1 LPARISETVGF
12 AGLAKCGGAKYHK
25 GRKPDWCFAEPE
37 PPEWAV
43 SANRLLCDVGAV
55 SLFYLSKYF
64 YRTFSF
70 YIIPLNVL

>member
-12 AGLAKCGGAKYHK
+12 AGLAKCGGAKNHK

-43 SANRLLCDVGAV
+43 SANRLLSAGFC
-55 SLFYLSKYF
+55 FYSEFLKNHITIYSIFKQ
-64 YRTFSF
+64 
-70 YIIPLNVL
+70 